1 MFYLLLSVLCSATLS
16 IVMRLSEGKIQSKVS
31 MLAANYLTCFLITG
45 CFMDMGGVSLR
56 TEGMGAALAMGV
68 INGIFYML
76 SLLLHQ
82 YSISK
87 NGIVLSSIFS
97 KMGGLLIPLAI
108 SIFLFREMPTA
119 FQVVGFI
126 LAIAAILLINYRK
139 NGGTGSKQGA
149 ILLVLLVTEGFAGVM
164 AKVFRELGNEV
175 LGDHFLF
182 FTFVS
187 AFLICAWIVA
197 MKKERPGKRELF
209 YGIMIGVPNFMASRF
224 MLKALES
231 VAAVIVY
238 PTRSVGGIVLIALA
252 GILFFKERLTKTQL
266 AALVVTL
273 VALVLLNL

>member
-1 MFYLLLSVLCSATLS
+1 MRLCLPLLL
-16 IVMRLSEGKIQSKVS
+16 
-31 MLAANYLTCFLITG
+31 
-45 CFMDMGGVSLR
+45 
-56 TEGMGAALAMGV
+56 
-68 INGIFYML
+68 
-76 SLLLHQ
+76 
-82 YSISK
+82 
-87 NGIVLSSIFS
+87 
-97 KMGGLLIPLAI
+97 
-108 SIFLFREMPTA
+108 LFR
-119 FQVVGFI
+119 
-126 LAIAAILLINYRK
+126 LL
-139 NGGTGSKQGA
+139 SA
-149 ILLVLLVTEGFAGVM
+149 VLRVTEGFAGVM

-175 LGDHFLF
+175 LGDYFLF

-187 AFLICAWIVA
+187 AFFICAAVIA
-197 MKKERPGKRELF
+197 RKKERPGKRELF